1 MARVVALPAP
11 NSREKTQW
19 YVQCY
24 IAHLP
29 AAGKMVQ
36 FNRSQYNR
44 AGVER
49 VMGFASDDE
58 VGAFFRTVPELERMR
73 LRSGV
78 QLLKYGF
85 SITDDAQQLRFLG
98 RNNAPLK
105 QWKLS
110 PMDLET
116 PRRWEACTVAREA
129 MLERKQHR
137 RDAEA
142 PWWVVGGGWWI
153 VQAVDKK
160 RARLNCSKHL
170 LQQMPSAEVERAAIA
185 LPERVR
191 NPATIRRPVPPE
203 MVVPEVF

>member
-1 MARVVALPAP
+1 M
-11 NSREKTQW
+11 
-19 YVQCY
+19 
-24 IAHLP
+24 
-29 AAGKMVQ
+29 
-36 FNRSQYNR
+36 
-44 AGVER
+44 
-49 VMGFASDDE
+49 
-58 VGAFFRTVPELERMR
+58 PEFERMR

-98 RNNAPLK
+98 RNNDPLK

-110 PMDLET
+110 PLDLESC
-116 PRRWEACTVAREA
+116 RRWEACTVAREV

-170 LQQMPSAEVERAAIA
+170 LQQMPSAEVDRAAIA
-185 LPERVR
+185 LLERVR